1 MKMKEQTTYPFSAIV
16 SLEDLKL
23 ALILNAVNPK
33 IGGLLIRGPK
43 GSGKTTAVRA
53 LIPVLPNVR
62 VAEDCSFNCSPDDS
76 SNMCEKCAALYAKN
90 GSFKFEERK
99 MRVVELPLGATEDRV
114 VGSLDV
120 EKVLKM
126 GVEALEPGI
135 LAEAN
140 QNILYVDEVN
150 LLPDHIAD
158 DLLDA
163 AATGWN
169 VVEREGISV
178 KHPSRFI
185 FIGTMNPE
193 EGQLRPQLLDRLP
206 LSVEVQR
213 ISNANDRVEIVKR
226 NMEFE
231 NSPEGFIKTYG
242 SQEEGLKNR
251 ISQARKILEKVH
263 IDDKLIQ
270 VICEACVELKVDG
283 MRPDIVIA
291 KTAKTIAAFENK
303 IEVSPEHILKAA
315 ELALNHR
322 TRENGFLEPA
332 TPQEIGETFT
342 RKLEEAKNSESE
354 STRTVEQVKGK
365 RNETEPE
372 AKEEKKKLF
381 PPFGLRRITKMEK
394 ELAKAKIGG
403 LDSGSFLSRSSDL
416 RKGRFL
422 TDLPPEKGG
431 SSAPQSPDVKW
442 SEPKVTRGVRFL
454 DRFRESKFH
463 PVKFLFKTKKFLKK
477 PAANIGKR
485 AETITAT
492 NRGRAR
498 GWKMPSG
505 KPSDIHFPATIR
517 AAARKKRFRDETA
530 GMALAVHRED
540 MRENLRI
547 HPAPMTMT
555 FVLDLS
561 ESMLCNLDE
570 IKEVML
576 KLHADA
582 YRCRDKVGVVA
593 FKEMGAVVVQH
604 PTTNLKLVSNKLLK
618 LRMSGYTP
626 LAAGMQKALEVLR
639 ECKRRDFSTIP
650 AMVIITDG
658 DANVPLKRDLQTGDI
673 REFDHLSAAF
683 YKFEDEAIKDVLSVS
698 ELMRKE
704 DIFTVVV
711 NTLLTSPSRGPS
723 PSVITTQLIASIT
736 DGLYYEASGGVI
748 RPEKTSLGSVSEAVL
763 RAQRSIHN
771 LHYLSARAYLAYGSR
786 VKSG

>member
-1 MKMKEQTTYPFSAIV
+1 
-16 SLEDLKL
+16 
-23 ALILNAVNPK
+23 
-33 IGGLLIRGPK
+33 
-43 GSGKTTAVRA
+43 
-53 LIPVLPNVR
+53 
-62 VAEDCSFNCSPDDS
+62 
-76 SNMCEKCAALYAKN
+76 
-90 GSFKFEERK
+90 
-99 MRVVELPLGATEDRV
+99 
-114 VGSLDV
+114 
-120 EKVLKM
+120 
-126 GVEALEPGI
+126 
-135 LAEAN
+135 
-140 QNILYVDEVN
+140 
-150 LLPDHIAD
+150 
-158 DLLDA
+158 
-163 AATGWN
+163 
-169 VVEREGISV
+169 
-178 KHPSRFI
+178 
-185 FIGTMNPE
+185 
-193 EGQLRPQLLDRLP
+193 
-206 LSVEVQR
+206 
-213 ISNANDRVEIVKR
+213 
-226 NMEFE
+226 
-231 NSPEGFIKTYG
+231 
-242 SQEEGLKNR
+242 
-251 ISQARKILEKVH
+251 
-263 IDDKLIQ
+263 
-270 VICEACVELKVDG
+270 
-283 MRPDIVIA
+283 
-291 KTAKTIAAFENK
+291 
-303 IEVSPEHILKAA
+303 
-315 ELALNHR
+315 
-322 TRENGFLEPA
+322 
-332 TPQEIGETFT
+332 
-342 RKLEEAKNSESE
+342 
-354 STRTVEQVKGK
+354 
-365 RNETEPE
+365 
-372 AKEEKKKLF
+372 
-381 PPFGLRRITKMEK
+381 
-394 ELAKAKIGG
+394 
-403 LDSGSFLSRSSDL
+403 
-416 RKGRFL
+416 
-422 TDLPPEKGG
+422 
-431 SSAPQSPDVKW
+431 
-442 SEPKVTRGVRFL
+442 
-454 DRFRESKFH
+454 
-463 PVKFLFKTKKFLKK
+463 
-477 PAANIGKR
+477 
-485 AETITAT
+485 
-492 NRGRAR
+492 
-498 GWKMPSG
+498 
-505 KPSDIHFPATIR
+505 
-517 AAARKKRFRDETA
+517 
-530 GMALAVHRED
+530 MALAVHRED